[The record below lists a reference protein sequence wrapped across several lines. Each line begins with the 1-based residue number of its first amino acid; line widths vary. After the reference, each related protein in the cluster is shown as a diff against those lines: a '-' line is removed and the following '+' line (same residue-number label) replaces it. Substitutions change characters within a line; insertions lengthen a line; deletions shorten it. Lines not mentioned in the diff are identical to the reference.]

1 MARQH
6 PNTQERAKRGSATD
20 ARSTGALA
28 AMLKLYLQ
36 QWRPNPPRLLFVN
49 QRGNPF
55 TGENVIRDRLAP
67 LLGELG
73 LPRAGFHAFRH
84 AHASLLLEAG
94 ATPAVTQ
101 AQMRYSDPRI
111 TLGIYGHVL
120 GDAQRAAAE
129 KVAEVLRPKV
139 SARARRKVLRPI
151 APKSVKQGRVDSITS
166 GGSVWESN

>member
-151 APKSVKQGRVDSITS
+151 APKSVKQGEWIQ
-166 GGSVWESN
+166 